1 MESKNNMSENRWL
14 KLTIATDPAL
24 IEPIGDYLVG
34 VIDAGVETGAPDEAN
49 YGIVTGYVQKANLT
63 DEEVGSII
71 AQVTAYL
78 AELARMFAVP
88 RPELTWTMIA
98 EEDWGTSWKQHFKPF
113 AIVDGLVIAPTW
125 EEYRPAAGEMVI
137 VMDPGMAF
145 GTGHHATTCLSL
157 KFLQQSLTGSKG
169 RRVLDVGTGTGIL
182 GMAAVLFGADKVLGI
197 DNDPEAVTAA
207 TENVGRNG
215 LQDRMEVSLA
225 ALSSLT
231 GCYEIVVANIVHDVL
246 IAMADDLV
254 RLTAPRGTLI
264 LSGILVGEQVDN
276 IVRVFSG
283 RGLVPVER
291 AARQEWA
298 ALLFSNPQSA
308 PEKEG

>member
-1 MESKNNMSENRWL
+1 MERKNELSKNRWL

-24 IEPIGDYLVG
+24 VEPIGDYLVG

-49 YGIVTGYVQKANLT
+49 YGIVTGYVQQANLT
-63 DEEVGSII
+63 DEEVGSIV

-78 AELARMFAVP
+78 AELAKVFAVP
-88 RPELTWTMIA
+88 QPELSWTMIA

-125 EEYRPAAGEMVI
+125 EEYQPAAGEMVI

-157 KFLQQSLTGSKG
+157 QFLQQSLTGSKG

-182 GMAAVLFGADKVLGI
+182 GMAAVLFGADKVLGL

-207 TENVGRNG
+207 TENVRRNG

-225 ALSSLT
+225 PLAAVN

-246 IAMADDLV
+246 IALADDLV
-254 RLTAPRGTLI
+254 RLTAAGGNLI
-264 LSGILVGEQVDN
+264 LSGILAGEQVDN

-283 RGLVPVER
+283 RGLVAVER

-298 ALLFSNPQSA
+298 ALLFSNPPSA
-308 PEKEG
+308 PEKKG

>member
-1 MESKNNMSENRWL
+1 MERKNNMSENRWL

-24 IEPIGDYLVG
+24 VEPIGDYLVG

-49 YGIVTGYVQKANLT
+49 YGIVTGYVQKANLS
-63 DEEVGSII
+63 DEEIGSIV

-78 AELARMFAVP
+78 AELAKVFTVP

-98 EEDWGTSWKQHFKPF
+98 EEDWGTSWKQYFKPF
-113 AIVDGLVIAPTW
+113 AIARGLVIAPTW
-125 EEYRPAAGEMVI
+125 EEYRSSAGEMVI

-145 GTGHHATTCLSL
+145 GTGHHATTSLSL
-157 KFLQQSLTGSKG
+157 EFLQKSLAGRTGL
-169 RRVLDVGTGTGIL
+169 RVLDVGTGTGIL
-182 GMAAVLFGADKVLGI
+182 GMAAALFGAEKVLGI

-207 TENVGRNG
+207 AENVRRNG
-215 LQDRMEVSLA
+215 LQDRMEVSRAPLA
-225 ALSSLT
+225 SVT

-254 RLTAPRGTLI
+254 RLTAAGGTLI
-264 LSGILVGEQVDN
+264 LSGILAGEQVEN

-283 RGLVPVER
+283 RGFTPVER
-291 AARQEWA
+291 AARREWA
-298 ALLFSNPQSA
+298 ALKFD
-308 PEKEG
+308 KKD

>member
-1 MESKNNMSENRWL
+1 MERENNMSENKWL
-14 KLTIATDPAL
+14 KLIIVTDPAL

-49 YGIVTGYVQKANLT
+49 YGIVTGYVQQANPT
-63 DEEVGSII
+63 DEEVRSIV

-78 AELARMFAVP
+78 AELAKVFTVP
-88 RPELTWTMIA
+88 RPELSWTMIA

-125 EEYRPAAGEMVI
+125 EEYRPAAGESVI

-145 GTGHHATTCLSL
+145 GTGHHATTSLSL
-157 KFLQQSLTGSKG
+157 EFLKKSLAGSTG

-182 GMAAVLFGADKVLGI
+182 GMAAVFFGADKVLGI

-207 TENVGRNG
+207 TQNVGHNG

-225 ALSSLT
+225 PLAAVT

-246 IAMADDLV
+246 IALADDLV
-254 RLTAPRGTLI
+254 RLTAAGGDLI
-264 LSGILVGEQVDN
+264 LSGILAGEQVDN
-276 IVRVFSG
+276 IVRVFIS

-298 ALLFSNPQSA
+298 ALLFNNPMPT
-308 PEKEG
+308 PE

>member
-1 MESKNNMSENRWL
+1 MERKNEISENRWL

-24 IEPIGDYLVG
+24 VEPIGDYLVG
-34 VIDAGVETGAPDEAN
+34 VIEAGVETGAPDEAN

-63 DEEVGSII
+63 DEEVGSIV

-78 AELARMFAVP
+78 GELAKVFAVTQ
-88 RPELTWTMIA
+88 PELTWTMIA

-125 EEYRPAAGEMVI
+125 EEYQPAAQEMVI

-157 KFLQQSLTGSKG
+157 LFLKKALAGRTGL
-169 RRVLDVGTGTGIL
+169 RVLDVGTGTGIL
-182 GMAAVLFGADKVLGI
+182 GMAAVLFGADKVLGL
-197 DNDPEAVTAA
+197 DNDPEAVAAA

-225 ALSSLT
+225 PLSSVA

-246 IAMADDLV
+246 IEMADDLV
-254 RLTAPRGTLI
+254 RLTAAGGTLI
-264 LSGILVGEQVDN
+264 LSGILAGEQVDN

-291 AARQEWA
+291 AVRLEWA
-298 ALLFSNPQSA
+298 ALKFD
-308 PEKEG
+308 KKD